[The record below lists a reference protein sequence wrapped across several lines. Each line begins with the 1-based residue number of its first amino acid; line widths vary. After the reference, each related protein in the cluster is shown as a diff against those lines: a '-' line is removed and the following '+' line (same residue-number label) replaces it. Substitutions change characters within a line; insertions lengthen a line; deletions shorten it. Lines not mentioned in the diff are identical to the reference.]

1 MYFAKLILLCFINLL
16 GSVDSLGKVHITPV
30 SRTSLQQPEQVPCV
44 QRAIFP
50 KEYGGSIY
58 NFNDHH
64 TVIDRKDTGTCG
76 DAEYDNA
83 HCHKADHQ
91 QPVSGGGRTFDSGC
105 VPAAAGISLTCSTN
119 TPGKHHI
126 NS

>member
-1 MYFAKLILLCFINLL
+1 M
-16 GSVDSLGKVHITPV
+16 
-30 SRTSLQQPEQVPCV
+30 

-58 NFNDHH
+58 NFNVPR

-91 QPVSGGGRTFDSGC
+91 RS
-105 VPAAAGISLTCSTN
+105 AAYIETKKMRN
-119 TPGKHHI
+119 K
-126 NS
+126 